1 MTARKRKR
9 AAYLI
14 FATILAIGGLFVCG
28 SVWQQIRDQ
37 ALLAAIKRGDRAGV
51 LRLLDSGADPNVRS
65 DMSTPLSFR
74 DMVALF
80 LRRQPLAQAT
90 TSKHSVPALSA
101 YIQQYQNTDVFDV
114 TNEDP
119 GITEALL
126 RHGAKV
132 DATDDLGQTALG
144 WAVGLR
150 RNRTARLLLDRGADP
165 NALGW
170 YAIPTQISR
179 SGNQERVLLEQ
190 HGPEPLLLN
199 ACRMFCGHGNDPA
212 ITRMLI
218 EHGASVNAKE
228 LIEQGFSVHVTNREE
243 QTVLMA
249 AVFAG
254 DKWAV
259 MELLNRGANVNFRCG
274 DRTILRMF
282 DSEELRLPNYH
293 LPGLG
298 DPEIRQM
305 LVKAGA
311 KY

>member
-9 AAYLI
+9 AANLI
-14 FATILAIGGLFVCG
+14 LAIILAIGGLFVCG
-28 SVWQQIRDQ
+28 SILQQIRDQ

-65 DMSTPLSFR
+65 DTSVPLSLW

-80 LRRQPLAQAT
+80 SRRQPLAQAT

-101 YIQQYQNTDVFDV
+101 YIQQYQNTNVFNV
-114 TNEDP
+114 TNEDTVM
-119 GITEALL
+119 TEALL

-132 DATDDLGQTALG
+132 DATDYLGQTALG

-165 NALGW
+165 NALSW
-170 YAIPTQISR
+170 YATPTQISR

-199 ACRMFCGHGNDPA
+199 ACRMFCGRGNDPA

-218 EHGASVNAKE
+218 EHGASVNATE
-228 LIEQGFSVHVTNREE
+228 LIEPIFSSNVTNRQA

-259 MELLNRGANVNFRCG
+259 KELLKRGAKVNFRKG
-274 DRTILRMF
+274 DSTILRLF
-282 DSEELRLPNYH
+282 DSEYLRLRLNH